1 MRNQGTL
8 RMALACAA
16 LLGALSMVVWR
27 QSRALEAL
35 RALDAARADHVLLE
49 SARASVIREI
59 ELLES
64 RSRIV
69 ETAGARLGLHV
80 PSGSEIVILQLPRSE
95 SAPSERPAARV
106 ALAVR
111 P

>member
-8 RMALACAA
+8 RMAIACAA

-35 RALDAARADHVLLE
+35 RALDAARAEHVMLE

-69 ETAGARLGLHV
+69 ATAGARLGLHV
-80 PSGSEIVILQLPRSE
+80 PSGNEIVILQLP
-95 SAPSERPAARV
+95 SAADERAPRAARV

-111 P
+111 